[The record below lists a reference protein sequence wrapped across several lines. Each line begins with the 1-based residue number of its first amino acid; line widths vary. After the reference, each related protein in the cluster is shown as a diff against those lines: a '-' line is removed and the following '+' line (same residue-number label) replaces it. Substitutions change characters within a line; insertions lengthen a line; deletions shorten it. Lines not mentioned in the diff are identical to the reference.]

1 MSRSMSDTSEMNAR
15 GKPRRVIERSLGV
28 GWIVVVIWGGWSA
41 YRHWIRLPEKER
53 TVLLG
58 GVYNLNSRC
67 VGHAAGLCGPED
79 QTIRS
84 NFESAFATEPDCE
97 ELIVRGLNS
106 EENKTPIRALKNYV
120 SVNYVGK
127 PHVDSYE
134 GTGKDE
140 NGDWTFMVNGANGN
154 INGQVGSEEEVV
166 RRVCRAV
173 RNRGGEVQ
181 K

>member
-1 MSRSMSDTSEMNAR
+1 MNAR
-15 GKPRRVIERSLGV
+15 GKPRGIIEWSLAV

-58 GVYNLNSRC
+58 GVYNLNSKC

-79 QTIRS
+79 HVIRS
-84 NFESAFATEPDCE
+84 NFESAFATESDCE
-97 ELIVRGLNS
+97 GLIVRGLNN
-106 EENKTPIRALKNYV
+106 EENKTSIRALRNYV
-120 SVNYVGK
+120 SLNYIGK
-127 PHVDSYE
+127 PRADSYE
-134 GTGKDE
+134 GTGNDE
-140 NGDWTFMVNGANGN
+140 NGDWTFMFNGANGI

-166 RRVCRAV
+166 RRVCRAAK
-173 RNRGGEVQ
+173 NRGGEVQ

>member
-1 MSRSMSDTSEMNAR
+1 MKDTNEMNAR
-15 GKPRRVIERSLGV
+15 GKPRGIIEWSLAV

-58 GVYNLNSRC
+58 GVYNLNSKC

-79 QTIRS
+79 HVIRS
-84 NFESAFATEPDCE
+84 NFESAFATESDCE
-97 ELIVRGLNS
+97 GLIVRGLNN
-106 EENKTPIRALKNYV
+106 EENKTSIRALRNYV
-120 SVNYVGK
+120 SLNYIGK
-127 PHVDSYE
+127 PRADSYE
-134 GTGKDE
+134 GTGNDE
-140 NGDWTFMVNGANGN
+140 NGDWTFMFNGANGI

-166 RRVCRAV
+166 RRVCRAAK
-173 RNRGGEVQ
+173 NRGGEVQ